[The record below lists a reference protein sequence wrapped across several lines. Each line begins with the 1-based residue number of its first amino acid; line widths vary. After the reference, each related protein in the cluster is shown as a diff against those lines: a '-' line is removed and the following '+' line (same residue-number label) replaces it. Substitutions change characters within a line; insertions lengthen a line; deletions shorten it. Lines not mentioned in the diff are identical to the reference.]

1 MKQATRDMLLIEMAQ
16 LLYEIALYGLGH
28 HDKFS
33 VGHLRELIGK
43 ATKETEQEH
52 PMDDFKYK
60 EGDGVWYYDKDKK
73 SVIHTL
79 IVAVMR
85 NTDHYYMLQYDPF
98 TLRHEDSL
106 FASERELMA
115 YLEKENNQ

>member
-43 ATKETEQEH
+43 AMKETE
-52 PMDDFKYK
+52 
-60 EGDGVWYYDKDKK
+60 
-73 SVIHTL
+73 
-79 IVAVMR
+79 A
-85 NTDHYYMLQYDPF
+85 
-98 TLRHEDSL
+98 
-106 FASERELMA
+106 
-115 YLEKENNQ
+115 ENNHDR